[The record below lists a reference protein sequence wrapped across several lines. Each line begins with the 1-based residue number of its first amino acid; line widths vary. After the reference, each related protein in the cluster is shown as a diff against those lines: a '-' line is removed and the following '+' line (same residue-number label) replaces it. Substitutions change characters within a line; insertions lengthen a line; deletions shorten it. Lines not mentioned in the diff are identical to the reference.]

1 MSSETGPR
9 PRRAD
14 PFHSAAEP
22 GGTQNLIW
30 APASRLTF
38 RNQSPSCGSWTG
50 RHCRHS
56 RGGGR
61 GGRPG
66 SFCKETPSAGPAA
79 HAGSREAEPGET
91 EAGKPRCGGSAQ
103 ASGRPWPGRAA
114 QACSGHAW
122 GRRAPAALSP
132 PVPWG
137 AGPGGPER
145 QSARCDLERQSPET
159 RPFPGKDISATCAK
173 TKFIPQHSEC
183 ALCPH
188 EGFTDVRVLFSF

>member
-22 GGTQNLIW
+22 RGTQNLIW

-91 EAGKPRCGGSAQ
+91 EAGKPPAGAAPRPAGGRGRDGPRRPARDPHGGGGPQPPSALL
-103 ASGRPWPGRAA
+103 SPGV
-114 QACSGHAW
+114 
-122 GRRAPAALSP
+122 RAPE
-132 PVPWG
+132 G
-137 AGPGGPER
+137 

-159 RPFPGKDISATCAK
+159 RPFPGKDISATRAK